1 MSSKSTYFI
10 ANWKMNGSPKDLIQ
24 IKNLDFFIKNRFKKH
39 NKLIVYCPP
48 QPLITYFAKKIRS
61 KNIKFGSQDVSNNN
75 FAFGAFTGE
84 VSSYILKNSGAEYV
98 IIGHSEKRLAGD
110 NYNTIKQKINNA
122 NQNKLKIIFCIG
134 ESLKENKNKNSL
146 LILKKQILGSLEK
159 GLNFKNILFAY
170 EPVWSIGTG
179 IIPSQSYLIKVF
191 SELKKILIRH
201 YSVKSPKL
209 LYGGSV
215 NAQNIQSLKMIPN
228 CNGYLI
234 GGASL
239 TSKNFIDIIQNYY
252 S

>member
-61 KNIKFGSQDVSNNN
+61 KNIKFGSQDLSNNN
-75 FAFGAFTGE
+75 YASGAFTGE
-84 VSSYILKNSGAEYV
+84 VSSHILKNSGAEYV

-134 ESLKENKNKNSL
+134 ES
-146 LILKKQILGSLEK
+146 
-159 GLNFKNILFAY
+159 
-170 EPVWSIGTG
+170 
-179 IIPSQSYLIKVF
+179 
-191 SELKKILIRH
+191 
-201 YSVKSPKL
+201 
-209 LYGGSV
+209 
-215 NAQNIQSLKMIPN
+215 
-228 CNGYLI
+228 
-234 GGASL
+234 
-239 TSKNFIDIIQNYY
+239 
-252 S
+252 